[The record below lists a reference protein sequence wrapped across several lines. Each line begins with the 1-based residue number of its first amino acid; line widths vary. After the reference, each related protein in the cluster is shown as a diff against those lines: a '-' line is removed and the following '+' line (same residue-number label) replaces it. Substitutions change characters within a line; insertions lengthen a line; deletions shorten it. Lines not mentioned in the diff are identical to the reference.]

1 MNEEKIKMENE
12 KDQELEETLS
22 QALRPAKS
30 DFEQLLAS
38 NLAAAIFSPPLQKI
52 RMILE
57 AWLLLP
63 EEERINLIPNKGE
76 RKNIEMLYEIA
87 ISFENVFEIKKPY
100 NYERLGIVPWSF
112 SSDDAFLYLRLFI
125 KRYWRIT
132 IFSPKDFEKMN
143 DEEKETAWYLYLN
156 KLAAFLNSGYAS
168 LNLIKM
174 IENEFITTIMPKA
187 LELLRLI
194 HTKFISEETWE
205 HTLSI
210 MSGKSESK

>member
-1 MNEEKIKMENE
+1 MENE
-12 KDQELEETLS
+12 EDGKIEETEITNYDEDKLLQETLA
-22 QALRPAKS
+22 QALRPPKS

-63 EEERINLIPNKGE
+63 EEERKNLISNEEE
-76 RKNIEMLYEIA
+76 RKDLERIYEVA
-87 ISFENVFEIKKPY
+87 ISFENVFEVSKPHI
-100 NYERLGIVPWSF
+100 NEKLAIVPWSF
-112 SSDDAFLYLRLFI
+112 SIDDAFLYLRLFV
-125 KRYWRIT
+125 KRYWNI
-132 IFSPKDFEKMN
+132 IKINLK
-143 DEEKETAWYLYLN
+143 EEKETAWYLYLN

-174 IENEFITTIMPKA
+174 IENEFVTTIMPKA

-194 HTKFISEETWE
+194 HTKFISQETWE

>member
-1 MNEEKIKMENE
+1 MENE
-12 KDQELEETLS
+12 IDQEDKELEETLS
-22 QALRPAKS
+22 QAIRPAKLS

-52 RMILE
+52 RMVLE
-57 AWLLLP
+57 GWLLLP
-63 EEERINLIPNKGE
+63 EEEAIKLIPNEEE
-76 RKNIEMLYEIA
+76 RKDLERIYEVA
-87 ISFENVFEIKKPY
+87 ISLENVFEIKKPY
-100 NYERLGIVPWSF
+100 NYERLAIVPWSF
-112 SSDDAFLYLRLFI
+112 SLDDAFLYLRLFI
-125 KRYWRIT
+125 KRYWAILPKD
-132 IFSPKDFEKMN
+132 FSKDFEKMN
-143 DEEKETAWYLYLN
+143 EEEKKVTWYLYLN

-194 HTKFISEETWE
+194 HTKFISQETWE

-210 MSGKSESK
+210 MSGKMKSEKT